1 MSQIKN
7 FAETFGDSQK
17 LTAKKLFSLEKQSI
31 NQPREEVEKYF
42 FSFLL

>member
-17 LTAKKLFSLEKQSI
+17 LTAKKIILTRETI
-31 NQPREEVEKYF
+31 N
-42 FSFLL
+42 